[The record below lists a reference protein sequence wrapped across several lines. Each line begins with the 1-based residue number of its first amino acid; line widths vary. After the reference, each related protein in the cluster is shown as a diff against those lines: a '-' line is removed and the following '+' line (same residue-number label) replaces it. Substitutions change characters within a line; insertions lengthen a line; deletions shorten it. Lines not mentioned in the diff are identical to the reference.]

1 MSAVMKEWP
10 TWFRWTIRILA
21 LVIIAI
27 GGTILYMAAPINS
40 AGNTGIE
47 FIAQVEGFRGGQEE
61 AYDRLCST
69 EQDRIGRDQFL
80 ESGGAEY
87 AVFAH
92 AGAVGAAAKYPD
104 DTETLSGEVQQAW
117 VEYEITTTGGDQT
130 WRLNLARERDW
141 WEFKGDWKICG
152 LEQRE

>member
-1 MSAVMKEWP
+1 MKEWP

-27 GGTILYMAAPINS
+27 GGAILYMAAPVNS

-47 FIAQVEGFRGGQEE
+47 FIISLGDDPDDMKQAFEE
-61 AYDRLCST
+61 LCST
-69 EQDRIGRDQFL
+69 EQDRIGMEQFL
-80 ESGGAEY
+80 ETGGAEY
-87 AVFAH
+87 SVLAD
-92 AGAVGAAAKYPD
+92 AGAVGAAAQYPD
-104 DTETLSGEVQQAW
+104 DTETLSADVQQAW
-117 VEYEITTTGGDQT
+117 VEYEITTTDGEQT